1 MVAEESMLEV
11 EIEQGMKDGQETKFT
26 AEGEPHIDGE
36 PGDLIFKIKTTPHS
50 VFERV
55 GDDLYTNLTISLQVI
70 FSMYKLSKNIYIY
83 IYPYLYIY
91 FSVCLNW

>member
-36 PGDLIFKIKTTPHS
+36 PGDLIFKIKTMPHS

-70 FSMYKLSKNIYIY
+70 FSIFTLLKK
-83 IYPYLYIY
+83 IY
-91 FSVCLNW
+91 FFFFGFKIKL